1 MEGPANHFV
10 CYPYKKPIKM
20 FDCEVGDII
29 KKICYYDKYNPIKN
43 IYFYIITDKQ
53 PNEIICYDITR
64 ANYLEKQQQIAK
76 FPKEYFDNLVKTQYN
91 YGHRYSNKNEIC
103 EKIDL
108 DYYEPLLD
116 NDPIELKQPDKMNK
130 LKVGD
135 IIKKIFYKGNGQ
147 TGYTIDIKFLLIVF
161 HKNQRIGYIDV
172 TEQDGFKLKIKK
184 LTVEEIGQRV
194 MNNEISYT
202 KSNYLFISH
211 AYFPKECLLID
222 KDYEENVLENK
233 FF

>member
-1 MEGPANHFV
+1 MDGPANHFI

-29 KKICYYDKYNPIKN
+29 KKISYNGKTEPLKL

-76 FPKEYFDNLVKTQYN
+76 FPKEYFDNLVKTKAN
-91 YGHRYSNKNEIC
+91 SHRYVNKNEIC

-116 NDPIELKQPDKMNK
+116 YDPIELKQPDKMNK
-130 LKVGD
+130 LKAGD
-135 IIKKIFYKGNGQ
+135 IIKKIFYKGNEQ
-147 TGYTIDIKFLLIVF
+147 TGYTIDIKFLLIIF

-172 TEQDGFKLKIKK
+172 TKQEGFKLKVNH
-184 LTVEEIGQRV
+184 LTFEEIGQRV
-194 MNNEISYT
+194 MNNEILYT
-202 KSNYLFISH
+202 KSMYEYLSYG
-211 AYFPKECLLID
+211 YFHKKCLLID